1 MACGILVPR
10 LGIKPMSPALQRGFL
25 TTGPPGKSLSL
36 FLLISVWNKGQSE
49 ILRTG
54 KLRLA
59 LKLCQ
64 HGDLEAEKDVRMV
77 PGIGTDWGNGV
88 RLGIG
93 GG

>member
-1 MACGILVPR
+1 MQG
-10 LGIKPMSPALQRGFL
+10 GFL

-36 FLLISVWNKGQSE
+36 SLLLSVWDEGQSE

-54 KLRLA
+54 KLHLA

-64 HGDLEAEKDVRMV
+64 RGDLEAEKDVRMV
-77 PGIGTDWGNGV
+77 PGIGTDWGKGV